1 MAERIDF
8 LKDPPTN
15 FFGAFYPVGYG
26 VLAFQD
32 EGDAEKIKA
41 LLLADGFEET
51 DITIVLARDLLK
63 AEGGGVGEVD
73 DVAKAVGGETRDM
86 KKHEELARAG
96 ATFVMVFVPEDA
108 DADKLSHVLKAF
120 QPLTADRYNLLTIS
134 GF

>member
-32 EGDAEKIKA
+32 KSDAEKIKA
-41 LLLADGFEET
+41 LLLTDGFAEA
-51 DITIVLARDLLK
+51 DISIILAKDLLR
-63 AEGGGVGEVD
+63 AEGGRAAEVD

-86 KKHEELARAG
+86 KKHESLARAG
-96 ATFVMVFVPEDA
+96 ATFVMVFVPEDEA
-108 DADKLSHVLKAF
+108 AEKLSQILKAF
-120 QPLTADRYNLLTIS
+120 KPLTADKYNLLTIS
-134 GF
+134 GL

>member
-32 EGDAEKIKA
+32 EGDAKKIKA
-41 LLLADGFEET
+41 LLLADGFEEA

>member
-41 LLLADGFEET
+41 LLLADGFEEA